1 MNRSLYITMLCIAT
15 AISAYGQ
22 QNLVPNCSFEQRTQ
36 CPTNISNVTADCAS
50 WYAFTNGT
58 SDYFNSCHVGILAGV
73 PVNFL
78 GYQLAARGQAY
89 AGVITYNGNVD
100 YKEYLAT
107 PIDRLRIGASYEVS
121 MSVSRAD
128 SVSYA
133 ANDLGVLFID
143 QGYAFKPGTG
153 RLTMVPQIDYTN
165 YGIITDNLNWTRIA
179 KSFVADSAYQRMVI
193 GGFKSQ
199 TTMPLTYIGPANFA
213 YAYYYIDS
221 VVVRKT
227 SNIFYEYTDTLVC
240 VGDTFSIPCSI
251 DTGFHAGINNI
262 FYAQLSDING
272 NFTNGTIIGSIFS
285 LTGGNIPCSI
295 PLATPA
301 GKGYR
306 LRIISTSP
314 ADTTVAS
321 MSIGIGTPVS
331 KPVASNNGPTCI
343 NGMLK
348 VQAATTTTSPF
359 LKWSWTGPNNF
370 ISTQQNFTI
379 WPPTAAHNG
388 NFIVTASIFG
398 CSAKDTTNV
407 VVIPLNGPG
416 ASIAT
421 NSNAPV
427 CPGDTLKLTSTNTTA
442 SSVYSWTGPNSFNAS
457 TQNASIPN
465 PGTSAAGLYT
475 VYASLNG
482 CTIWDTMT
490 IAMKPGP
497 QNFTAS
503 DNSPLCAGSTY
514 NLNSSST
521 STGIAYSWS
530 GPNSFTS
537 STANPS
543 ISNVNST
550 HAGDYIITVTLNS
563 SNCKAKDTLT
573 LIVNPLPVKP
583 VISSNTAV
591 CSGADL
597 NLSATTTTTGVN
609 YVWSGPNSFTA
620 TTQNPSVTN
629 ASTAASGD
637 YMVTAIVT
645 ATGCS
650 AQDTE
655 TVLIKPTPVVNASGT
670 TPVCEGSTI
679 YLSATATPAGTFS
692 WTGPNSFTAS
702 VQNPSIGNA
711 DLSTDG
717 DYIVTSTL
725 NGCIGRDTTTVQVK
739 VRPATPTAGSN
750 APVCIGAMLY
760 LTANSDPGAT
770 YNWTGPTGFTSSLQ
784 NPSRNVTVS
793 NDAGVYTVFATLNG
807 CTSLPGN
814 VNVSLTPTPFV
825 VIYAIPGDTI
835 CQGSTVSYTALPA
848 NISASATY
856 KWTKNS
862 SPSVLSTTNTF
873 VSTGIN
879 NNDIIRCELTEPVK
893 CGSIYIDTSNEIKMT
908 VLPWLAA
915 SVSITCSPTTALA
928 PYETINFTAHPV
940 NGGNNP
946 KYQWRK
952 NLTDQIGANS
962 YTWGTM
968 QIDDKDSVSVTMIS
982 DYKCPQPKTATSNK
996 IKVTVLTGVDDVKG
1010 KSNISLYPNPNN
1022 GSFTIKGNVNSNK
1035 EMTIQIVNA
1044 LGQLVYET
1052 TCLPNNKE
1060 LNTQIN
1066 VTHLAKGVYSL
1077 RIKTGTINTIKFSI
1091 E

>member
-1 MNRSLYITMLCIAT
+1 MNRPLYTTLLCT
-15 AISAYGQ
+15 VLAISAHGQ
-22 QNLVPNCSFEQRTQ
+22 QNVVPNCSFEQRTQ
-36 CPTNISNVTADCAS
+36 CPTNISNITADCAS

-58 SDYFNSCHVGILAGV
+58 SDYFNTCHVGILAGV
-73 PVNFL
+73 PLNFL
-78 GYQLAARGQAY
+78 GYQLAAHGQAY
-89 AGVITYNGNVD
+89 AGIINYNGSID
-100 YKEYLAT
+100 YKEYIAT
-107 PIDRLRIGASYEVS
+107 PITPLRIGASYEVS
-121 MSVSRAD
+121 ISVSRAD

-165 YGIITDNLNWTRIA
+165 YGIITDNINWTRVT

-193 GGFKSQ
+193 GGFKPY

-227 SNIFYEYTDTLVC
+227 STIFYQFTDTLLC
-240 VGDTFSIPCSI
+240 AGDTFSIPCST
-251 DTGFHAGINNI
+251 DTSFHAGLNNI
-262 FYAQLSDING
+262 FYVQLSDVNG
-272 NFTNGTIIGSIFS
+272 NFNSAAMIGSILAS
-285 LTGGNIPCSI
+285 NGGNIFCTI
-295 PLATPA
+295 PSSTPA

-306 LRIISTSP
+306 LRVISTSP

-331 KPVASNNGPTCI
+331 KPIASNNGPTCI
-343 NGMLK
+343 NGQLNLH
-348 VQAATTTTSPF
+348 ATTTTTSPF
-359 LKWSWTGPNNF
+359 LKWSWKGPNNF
-370 ISTQQNFTI
+370 NTTQQNPTI
-379 WPPTAAHNG
+379 WPPTINNNG
-388 NFIVTASIFG
+388 AYIVTANIFG
-398 CSAKDTTNV
+398 CEAKDTTNV
-407 VVIPLNGPG
+407 VIIPLDGPG
-416 ASIAT
+416 AWVSA

-427 CPGDTLKLTSTNTTA
+427 CAGDTLKLTSSNTTA
-442 SSVYSWTGPNSFNAS
+442 NSVYSWTGPNSFTAA
-457 TQNASIPN
+457 TQNVSIPN
-465 PGTSAAGLYT
+465 PGASAAGLYT
-475 VYASLNG
+475 VTASLNG
-482 CTIWDTMT
+482 CTIMNTT
-490 IAMKPGP
+490 TVAMKPGP

-514 NLNSSST
+514 NLSSSST
-521 STGIAYSWS
+521 STGITYSWI

-537 STANPS
+537 SAASPS

-550 HAGDYIITVTLNS
+550 HGGDYIITITLNS
-563 SNCKAKDTLT
+563 SNCKVKDTLT
-573 LIVNPLPVKP
+573 LTVNPLPVKP
-583 VISSNTAV
+583 VISSNTPM
-591 CSGADL
+591 CSGGNL
-597 NLSATTTTTGVN
+597 NLSATTTTTGID
-609 YVWSGPNSFTA
+609 YVWTGPNSFTA
-620 TTQNPSVTN
+620 TTQSPSVTN
-629 ASTAASGD
+629 VSTAASGD
-637 YMVTAIVT
+637 YIVTTIIT

-650 AQDTE
+650 AKDTE
-655 TVLIKPTPVVNASGT
+655 TVLIKPTPVVTASGS
-670 TPVCEGSTI
+670 TPVCEGNTI
-679 YLSATATPAGTFS
+679 YLSATVTPSGTFS
-692 WTGPNSFTAS
+692 WIGPNSFTAS

-711 DLSTDG
+711 DLGAGG
-717 DYIVTSTL
+717 DYIVTATL
-725 NGCIGRDTTTVQVK
+725 NGCIARDTTTVQVK
-739 VRPATPTAGSN
+739 ARPITPSVSSN
-750 APVCIGAMLY
+750 APVCIGSVLT

-770 YNWTGPTGFTSSLQ
+770 YSWTGPTGFTSALQ
-784 NPSRNVTVS
+784 NPSRNVTIS
-793 NDAGVYTVFATLNG
+793 NDAGIYSVLATLNG

-848 NISASATY
+848 NISANATY

-893 CGSIYIDTSNEIKMT
+893 CGSTYIDTSNEIKMT
-908 VLPWLAA
+908 VLPWLAP
-915 SVSITCSPTTALA
+915 SVSITCNPTTPLA
-928 PYETINFTAHPV
+928 PYELVTFTAYPV
-940 NGGNNP
+940 NGGNSP

-968 QIDDKDSVSVTMIS
+968 QIDDKDSVSVIMIS

-1010 KSNISLYPNPNN
+1010 NGNISLYPNPNS
-1022 GSFTIKGNVNSNK
+1022 GLFTIKGNVNSNK
-1035 EMTIQIVNA
+1035 EVTIQIVNA
-1044 LGQLVYET
+1044 AGQLVYET

-1066 VTHLAKGVYSL
+1066 VEHLAKGVYSL